1 MFQAVQH
8 PRSKTI
14 SVIHDRVPNRI
25 RFLIPLIRHRATYAE
40 LLKQGILKSP
50 EAKGI
55 YHAEPN
61 ITTATMLVKFHPAFH
76 DKSDV
81 IELVGRIAEEVGAGE
96 VEFSAKHKNPRLGKM
111 PPSAFFTRELVVSV
125 IGNVLG
131 GLLLAMLLT
140 R

>member
-1 MFQAVQH
+1 MLQAVKH
-8 PRSKTI
+8 PHSMAI

-25 RFLIPLIRHRATYAE
+25 RFSVPVIRHRATYAE

-50 EAKGI
+50 QAKGI

-61 ITTATMLVKFHPAFH
+61 ITTATLLVKYHPAFH
-76 DKSDV
+76 DATDV
-81 IELVGRIAEEVGAGE
+81 IELVGRIAEEVGAGQ
-96 VEFSAKHKNPRLGKM
+96 VELSAKHKNPRLGKM
-111 PPSAFFTRELVVSV
+111 PPSAFFTRELVVSI